1 MQVKSSFH
9 YSLYDKCRY
18 TEPHVCT
25 FIRIQG
31 LGCVYGLCGV
41 CQPQFTRVILYCN
54 HVDLQIRGV
63 EYHYF
68 IYICSSTGRD
78 IMLGVLY
85 GYKALLQVATVVMAL
100 KTRKVKVQG
109 LDDYR
114 EIVMATYFTCFVL
127 VIILIVN
134 YTVED
139 QINTF
144 TAVTSLS
151 IFIGTTAIVVL
162 VFVPKVTYRV
172 AN

>member
-1 MQVKSSFH
+1 MISADIQNHVYVHLYAYKDLVSF
-9 YSLYDKCRY
+9 C
-18 TEPHVCT
+18 
-25 FIRIQG
+25 
-31 LGCVYGLCGV
+31 CVYGLCGV
-41 CQPQFTRVILYCN
+41 CQPQFTRVILYYN

-114 EIVMATYFTCFVL
+114 EIVMATYLTCFVL
-127 VIILIVN
+127 VINLIVN

-151 IFIGTTAIVVL
+151 FFIGTTAIVVL
-162 VFVPKVTYRV
+162 VFVPKVTSRV

>member
-1 MQVKSSFH
+1 
-9 YSLYDKCRY
+9 
-18 TEPHVCT
+18 
-25 FIRIQG
+25 
-31 LGCVYGLCGV
+31 
-41 CQPQFTRVILYCN
+41 
-54 HVDLQIRGV
+54 
-63 EYHYF
+63 
-68 IYICSSTGRD
+68 
-78 IMLGVLY
+78 MLGVLY

-162 VFVPKVTYRV
+162 VFVPKVTSRV

>member
-1 MQVKSSFH
+1 
-9 YSLYDKCRY
+9 
-18 TEPHVCT
+18 
-25 FIRIQG
+25 
-31 LGCVYGLCGV
+31 
-41 CQPQFTRVILYCN
+41 
-54 HVDLQIRGV
+54 
-63 EYHYF
+63 
-68 IYICSSTGRD
+68 
-78 IMLGVLY
+78 MLGVLY

-109 LDDYR
+109 LDAYDYR

-151 IFIGTTAIVVL
+151 FFIGTTAIVVL
-162 VFVPKVTYRV
+162 VFVPKVTSRV